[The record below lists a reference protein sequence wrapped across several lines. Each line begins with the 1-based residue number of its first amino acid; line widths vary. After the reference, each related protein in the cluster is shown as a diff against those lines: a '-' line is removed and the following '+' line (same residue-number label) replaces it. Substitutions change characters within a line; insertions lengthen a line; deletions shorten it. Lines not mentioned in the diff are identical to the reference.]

1 MTPAGSR
8 SYLKGRLH
16 LLSLEDVTILGVL
29 SDDGASLLAGCIKE
43 YWVFGHCVGRIG
55 YGAKEKDWPLNTA
68 VRSRGWDSLS

>member
-1 MTPAGSR
+1 
-8 SYLKGRLH
+8 LH